1 MHPGSDVIVVT
12 GATGGIGP
20 SVCRRLA
27 AAGSSVAV
35 VHEPTVPSETTA
47 QALVEEIN
55 ASGGHAQAV
64 GADMADEGQV
74 AAMVDAVRRGLAPI
88 TGIVCGA
95 AISVSAQ
102 RPWREFSPEDWSRI
116 LAVNVTGAAMTI
128 RAAYDDLAASGRGS
142 VVILSSV
149 TPLLGRTHNLPYVT
163 SKAALIG
170 LTRSLARECGPDGVR
185 VNAIAPGAIVT
196 PDEEVYGTAEELR
209 TAMFAL
215 QSLHRRGVPDD
226 IAAAAEF
233 LLSANA
239 AFITGQVLVV
249 DGGWVMP

>member
-1 MHPGSDVIVVT
+1 MSAGANTVIVT

-20 SVCRRLA
+20 DVCRRLA
-27 AAGSSVAV
+27 AAGSSVAA
-35 VHEPTVPSETTA
+35 VHEPTGPGEATA
-47 QALVEEIN
+47 RVLVEGIV
-55 ASGGHAQAV
+55 ASGGRAMAV
-64 GADMADEGQV
+64 PADVSDEGQV
-74 AAMVDAVRRGLAPI
+74 VAMVDEARRGLGPI

-102 RPWREFSPEDWSRI
+102 RPWREFSPEDWNRI

-128 RAAYDDLAASGRGS
+128 RAAYDDLMASGRGS

-149 TPLLGRTHNLPYVT
+149 TPLLGRTHNLPYVA

-209 TAMFAL
+209 EAMFAL